1 MRSLRPVIIF
11 TISMAIQ
18 INTSQILKLAIPAI
32 IAGIAE
38 PLISIT
44 DLAIIGKM
52 DGDTTNAL
60 AAIGLVG
67 TFLSAI
73 IWTLAQTK
81 TSISSIVSNT
91 LGANQLEKINDLI
104 PQVVWLNIIL
114 GILIYL
120 VTAPMASYIFTL
132 YKAQDEV
139 LSIASSYYQIR
150 AIGFPMTL
158 CAFAIFGIFRG
169 LQNTSW
175 AMIAS
180 LSGAVVNIGLNF
192 ILVYGIKDLVPA
204 YGIMGAAYASLAAQ
218 LVMLLI
224 AIFFLYKKTIFSMKL
239 TLWQPHEKL
248 KKHIG
253 LTANFFLRTVAI
265 NVAIYFSYRFA
276 NSYGVEEAAAH
287 AVLMN
292 VWLFFSFLVDGFAN
306 AGNAI
311 GGKLFGSKDA
321 DSLKYLANKTSLYG
335 VVMAAILAIICT
347 ILYPYLGTRFTDDP
361 EVLEIIANSFW
372 IVLLMQPINA
382 VAFVYDGI
390 FKGWGEASY
399 LRNLLWLLTALVFLP
414 VLFILDYFNGNLHA
428 VWFAFFAWM
437 IGRAA
442 VLYFKFKSK
451 VAAMVIE

>member
-1 MRSLRPVIIF
+1 
-11 TISMAIQ
+11 MAVKIT
-18 INTSQILKLAIPAI
+18 TSQILKLAIPAI

-44 DLAIIGKM
+44 DLAIIGKI
-52 DGDTTNAL
+52 DGDSTNAL
-60 AAIGLVG
+60 AAVGLVG

-91 LGANQLEKINDLI
+91 LGENNIDKIKQLI
-104 PQVVWLNIIL
+104 PQVVWLNIVL
-114 GILIYL
+114 GVLIYII
-120 VTAPMASYIFTL
+120 TAPMATFIFTL
-132 YKAQDEV
+132 YKADGEV
-139 LSIASSYYQIR
+139 LSIASSYYQVR
-150 AIGFPMTL
+150 ALGFPMTL

-180 LSGAVVNIGLNF
+180 LSGAVVNILLTLS
-192 ILVYGIKDLVPA
+192 LVYGID
-204 YGIMGAAYASLAAQ
+204 GILPSLGVMGAAYGSLVAQ

-224 AIFFLYKKTIFSMKL
+224 AIYFLFKNTVFTMRL
-239 TLWQPHEKL
+239 TLWRPHDKL
-248 KKHIG
+248 PKHIL

-265 NVAIYFSYRFA
+265 NVAIYLSYRYA

-311 GGKLFGSKDA
+311 GGKLFGSRDA
-321 DSLKYLANKTSLYG
+321 TSLRYLANKTSLYG
-335 VVMAAILAIICT
+335 VVMASILAVVCF
-347 ILYPYLGTRFTDDP
+347 ILYPFLGTRFTEDP
-361 EVLEIIANSFW
+361 AVLNILANTFW

-390 FKGWGEASY
+390 FKGWGEAPY
-399 LRNLLWLLTALVFLP
+399 LRNLLWLLTAFVFIP
-414 VLFILDYFNGNLHA
+414 VLIVLDYVDFYLYA
-428 VWFAFFAWM
+428 VWCAFFAWM

-442 VLYFKFKSK
+442 ILFFKFKSK
-451 VAAMVIE
+451 VSSMEMDI

>member
-1 MRSLRPVIIF
+1 
-11 TISMAIQ
+11 MAVQ

-52 DGDTTNAL
+52 EGDTTNAL

-104 PQVVWLNIIL
+104 PQVVWLNIVL

-120 VTAPMASYIFTL
+120 ITAPIASFIFAA
-132 YKAQDEV
+132 YKAQGDV
-139 LSIASSYYQIR
+139 LSIASSYYQVR
-150 AIGFPMTL
+150 SLGFPMTL

-180 LSGAVVNIGLNF
+180 LSGAVVNILLTLT
-192 ILVYGIKDLVPA
+192 LVYGIDGVIPS
-204 YGIMGAAYASLAAQ
+204 YGIMGAAYGSLAAQ

-224 AIFFLYKKTIFSMKL
+224 AIYFLYKNTMFSLKL
-239 TLWQPHEKL
+239 TIWQPHEKL
-248 KKHIG
+248 RKHIG

-276 NSYGVEEAAAH
+276 NDYGVAEAAAH

-292 VWLFFSFLVDGFAN
+292 IWLLFSFLVDGFAN

-311 GGKLFGSKDA
+311 GGKLLGSKDGE
-321 DSLKYLANKTSLYG
+321 SLKYLANKTSLYG
-335 VVMAAILAIICT
+335 VVIAVFLTIICAL
-347 ILYPYLGTRFTDDP
+347 LYPVLGNRFTDDP
-361 EVLEIIANSFW
+361 EVLEIIANTFW

-414 VLFILDYFNGNLHA
+414 VLFLLDYFGWDLYA

-442 VLYFKFKSK
+442 VLFFKFKSK
-451 VAAMVIE
+451 VAAMES

>member
-1 MRSLRPVIIF
+1 
-11 TISMAIQ
+11 MAVKIT
-18 INTSQILKLAIPAI
+18 TSQILKLAIPAI

-91 LGANQLEKINDLI
+91 LGENNLDKINQLI
-104 PQVVWLNIIL
+104 PQVVWLNIVF

-120 VTAPMASYIFTL
+120 VTAPIASFIFTL

-139 LSIASSYYQIR
+139 LSIASSYYQVR
-150 AIGFPMTL
+150 ALGFPMTL

-180 LSGAVVNIGLNF
+180 LTGAIVNIILTLT
-192 ILVYGIKDLVPA
+192 LVYGIDGVIPSL
-204 YGIMGAAYASLAAQ
+204 GIMGAAYGGLIAQ

-224 AIFFLYKKTIFSMKL
+224 AVYFLYKKTVFSMRL

-248 KKHIG
+248 KKHIL

-265 NVAIYFSYRFA
+265 NVAIYLSYRYA
-276 NSYGVEEAAAH
+276 NKYGVAHAAAH

-311 GGKLFGSKDA
+311 GGKLFGSEDA
-321 DSLKYLANKTSLYG
+321 TSLKYLANKTSLYG
-335 VVMAAILAIICT
+335 VVMASILAIICT
-347 ILYPYLGTRFTDDP
+347 ILYPFLGTRFTDDP
-361 EVLEIIANSFW
+361 EVLDILAGTFW

-390 FKGWGEASY
+390 FKGWGEAPY
-399 LRNLLWLLTALVFLP
+399 LRNLLWLLTAFIFIP
-414 VLFILDYFNGNLHA
+414 VLLIVDYFESSLHA
-428 VWFAFFAWM
+428 VWWAFFAWM

-442 VLYFKFKSK
+442 ILFFKFKSK
-451 VAAMVIE
+451 VRGMEDELAIK

>member
-1 MRSLRPVIIF
+1 
-11 TISMAIQ
+11 MAVQ

-52 DGDTTNAL
+52 EGDTTNAL

-104 PQVVWLNIIL
+104 PQVVWLNIVL

-120 VTAPMASYIFTL
+120 VTAPIATLIFSS
-132 YKAQDEV
+132 YKAQGDV
-139 LSIASSYYQIR
+139 LSIASSYYQVR
-150 AIGFPMTL
+150 ALGFPMTL

-180 LSGAVVNIGLNF
+180 LSGAVVNILLTLT
-192 ILVYGIKDLVPA
+192 LVYGIDGVIPS
-204 YGIMGAAYASLAAQ
+204 YGVMGAAYGSLVAQ

-224 AIFFLYKKTIFSMKL
+224 AVYFLYKNTIFSIKL

-248 KKHIG
+248 RKHIG

-276 NSYGVEEAAAH
+276 NDYGVAEVAAH

-292 VWLFFSFLVDGFAN
+292 IWLLFSFLVDGFAN

-311 GGKLFGSKDA
+311 GGKLLGSKDA
-321 DSLKYLANKTSLYG
+321 ESLKYLANKTSLYG
-335 VVMAAILAIICT
+335 VVIAVLLAIICAL
-347 ILYPYLGTRFTDDP
+347 LYTALGNRFTDDP
-361 EVLEIIANSFW
+361 EVLEIIANTLW

-414 VLFILDYFNGNLHA
+414 VLFLLDYLGWDLYA

-442 VLYFKFKSK
+442 ILFFKFKRKLAVMES
-451 VAAMVIE
+451 

>member
-1 MRSLRPVIIF
+1 
-11 TISMAIQ
+11 MAVQ

-52 DGDTTNAL
+52 EGDTTNAL

-104 PQVVWLNIIL
+104 PQVVWLNIVL

-120 VTAPMASYIFTL
+120 VTAPIATLIFSS
-132 YKAQDEV
+132 YKAQGDV
-139 LSIASSYYQIR
+139 LSIASSYYQVR
-150 AIGFPMTL
+150 ALGFPMTL

-180 LSGAVVNIGLNF
+180 LSGAVVNILLTLT
-192 ILVYGIKDLVPA
+192 LVYGIDGVIPS
-204 YGIMGAAYASLAAQ
+204 YGVMGAAYGSLVAQ

-224 AIFFLYKKTIFSMKL
+224 AVYFLYKNTIFSIKL

-248 KKHIG
+248 RKHIG

-276 NSYGVEEAAAH
+276 NDYGVAEVAAH

-292 VWLFFSFLVDGFAN
+292 IWLLFSFLVDGFAN

-311 GGKLFGSKDA
+311 GGKLLGSKDA
-321 DSLKYLANKTSLYG
+321 ESLKYLANKTSLYG
-335 VVMAAILAIICT
+335 VVIAVLLAIICAL
-347 ILYPYLGTRFTDDP
+347 LYTALGNRFTDDP
-361 EVLEIIANSFW
+361 EVLEIIANTLW

-414 VLFILDYFNGNLHA
+414 VLFLLDYLGWDLYA

-442 VLYFKFKSK
+442 ILFFKFKRMLAVMES
-451 VAAMVIE
+451 

>member
-1 MRSLRPVIIF
+1 
-11 TISMAIQ
+11 MAVQ

-52 DGDTTNAL
+52 EGETTNAL

-104 PQVVWLNIIL
+104 PQVVWLIIVL

-120 VTAPMASYIFTL
+120 VTAPIATFIFSL
-132 YKAQDEV
+132 YKAQGEV
-139 LSIASSYYQIR
+139 LSIASSYYQVR
-150 AIGFPMTL
+150 ALGFPMTL

-180 LSGAVVNIGLNF
+180 LSGAVVNILLTLT
-192 ILVYGIKDLVPA
+192 LVYGIDGVIPS
-204 YGIMGAAYASLAAQ
+204 YGVMGAAYGSLVAQ

-224 AIFFLYKKTIFSMKL
+224 AVYFLYKNTIFSIKL

-248 KKHIG
+248 RKHIG

-276 NSYGVEEAAAH
+276 NDYGVAEVAAH

-292 VWLFFSFLVDGFAN
+292 IWLLFSFLVDGFAN

-311 GGKLFGSKDA
+311 GGKLLGSKDA
-321 DSLKYLANKTSLYG
+321 ESLKYLANKTSLYG
-335 VVMAAILAIICT
+335 VVIAVLLAIICAL
-347 ILYPYLGTRFTDDP
+347 LYTALGNRFTDDP
-361 EVLEIIANSFW
+361 EVLEIIANTLW

-414 VLFILDYFNGNLHA
+414 VLFLLDYLGWDLYA
-428 VWFAFFAWM
+428 VWFACFAWM

-442 VLYFKFKSK
+442 ILFFKFKRK
-451 VAAMVIE
+451 LAAMES

>member
-1 MRSLRPVIIF
+1 
-11 TISMAIQ
+11 MAVQ

-52 DGDTTNAL
+52 EGETTNAL

-104 PQVVWLNIIL
+104 PQVVWLNIVL

-120 VTAPMASYIFTL
+120 VTAPIATFIFSS
-132 YKAQDEV
+132 YKAQGEV
-139 LSIASSYYQIR
+139 LSIASSYYQVR
-150 AIGFPMTL
+150 ALGFPMTL

-180 LSGAVVNIGLNF
+180 LSGAVVNILLTLT
-192 ILVYGIKDLVPA
+192 LVYGIDGVIPS
-204 YGIMGAAYASLAAQ
+204 YGVMGAAYGSLVAQ

-224 AIFFLYKKTIFSMKL
+224 AVYFLYKNTIFSIKL

-248 KKHIG
+248 RKHIG

-276 NSYGVEEAAAH
+276 NDYGVAEVAAH

-292 VWLFFSFLVDGFAN
+292 IWLLFSFLVDGFAN

-311 GGKLFGSKDA
+311 GGKLLGSKDA
-321 DSLKYLANKTSLYG
+321 ESLKYLANKTSLYG
-335 VVMAAILAIICT
+335 VVIAVLLAIICAL
-347 ILYPYLGTRFTDDP
+347 LYTALGNRFTDDP
-361 EVLEIIANSFW
+361 EVLEIIANTLW

-399 LRNLLWLLTALVFLP
+399 LRNLLWLLTVLVFLP
-414 VLFILDYFNGNLHA
+414 VLFLLDYLGWDFYA

-442 VLYFKFKSK
+442 ILFFKFKRK
-451 VAAMVIE
+451 LAAMES

>member
-1 MRSLRPVIIF
+1 
-11 TISMAIQ
+11 MAVQ

-52 DGDTTNAL
+52 EGETTNAL

-104 PQVVWLNIIL
+104 PQVVWLNIVL

-120 VTAPMASYIFTL
+120 VTAPIATFIFSL
-132 YKAQDEV
+132 YKAQGEV
-139 LSIASSYYQIR
+139 LSIASSYYQVR
-150 AIGFPMTL
+150 ALGFPMTL

-180 LSGAVVNIGLNF
+180 LSGAVVNILLTLT
-192 ILVYGIKDLVPA
+192 LVYGIDGVIPS
-204 YGIMGAAYASLAAQ
+204 YGVMGAAYGSLVAQ

-224 AIFFLYKKTIFSMKL
+224 AVYFLYKNTIFSIKL

-248 KKHIG
+248 RKHIG

-276 NSYGVEEAAAH
+276 NDYGVAEVAAH

-292 VWLFFSFLVDGFAN
+292 IWLLFSFLVDGFAN

-311 GGKLFGSKDA
+311 GGKLLGSKDA
-321 DSLKYLANKTSLYG
+321 ESLKYLANKTSLYG
-335 VVMAAILAIICT
+335 VVIAVLLAIICAL
-347 ILYPYLGTRFTDDP
+347 LYTALGNRFTDDP
-361 EVLEIIANSFW
+361 EVLEIIANTLW

-414 VLFILDYFNGNLHA
+414 VLFLLDYLGWDLYA

-442 VLYFKFKSK
+442 ILFFKFKRK
-451 VAAMVIE
+451 LAAMES

>member
-1 MRSLRPVIIF
+1 
-11 TISMAIQ
+11 MAVKIT
-18 INTSQILKLAIPAI
+18 TSQILKLAIPAI

-91 LGANQLEKINDLI
+91 LGENNLDKINQLI
-104 PQVVWLNIIL
+104 PQVVWLNIVL

-120 VTAPMASYIFTL
+120 VTAPIATFIFTL
-132 YKAQDEV
+132 YKAQNDV
-139 LSIASSYYQIR
+139 LSIASSYYQVR
-150 AIGFPMTL
+150 ALGFPMTL

-180 LSGAVVNIGLNF
+180 LSGAIVNILLTLT
-192 ILVYGIKDLVPA
+192 LVYGIDGVIPSLGV
-204 YGIMGAAYASLAAQ
+204 MGAAYGSLMAQ
-218 LVMLLI
+218 LVMLVI
-224 AIFFLYKKTIFSMKL
+224 AIYFLYKNTVFSMRL
-239 TLWQPHEKL
+239 TFWRPHEKL
-248 KKHIG
+248 KKHVA

-265 NVAIYFSYRFA
+265 NVAIYLSYRYA
-276 NSYGVEEAAAH
+276 NQYGIAQAAAH

-311 GGKLFGSKDA
+311 GGKLFGSKDTA
-321 DSLKYLANKTSLYG
+321 SLKYLANKTSLYG
-335 VVMAAILAIICT
+335 VVIASILAVICT
-347 ILYPYLGTRFTDDP
+347 VLYPFLGTRFTDDP
-361 EVLEIIANSFW
+361 DVLDILASTFW

-399 LRNLLWLLTALVFLP
+399 LRNLLWLLTAFVFIP
-414 VLFILDYFNGNLHA
+414 VLLTLDSLECNL
-428 VWFAFFAWM
+428 
-437 IGRAA
+437 
-442 VLYFKFKSK
+442 
-451 VAAMVIE
+451 

>member
-1 MRSLRPVIIF
+1 
-11 TISMAIQ
+11 MAIQ
-18 INTSQILKLAIPAI
+18 INTSQILRLAIPAI

-52 DGDTTNAL
+52 KGNTTAAL

-67 TFLSAI
+67 TFLSAV

-81 TSISSIVSNT
+81 TSISSIVSNV
-91 LGANQLEKINDLI
+91 LGADQLHTINNLI
-104 PQVVWLNIIL
+104 PQVVWLNISL

-120 VTAPMASYIFTL
+120 ITAPLASFIFTL
-132 YKAQDEV
+132 YNAHDQV
-139 LSIASSYYQIR
+139 LTIASDYYKIR
-150 AIGFPMTL
+150 ALGFPMTL

-175 AMIAS
+175 AMTAS
-180 LSGAVVNIGLNF
+180 LTGAVVNIVLT
-192 ILVYGIKDLVPA
+192 ITLVYGIDGVIPA
-204 YGIMGAAYASLAAQ
+204 YGIMGAAYGSLLAQ

-224 AIFFLYKKTIFSMKL
+224 TIYFLYKKTVFNMKL
-239 TLWQPHEKL
+239 TSWQPHKKL
-248 KKHIG
+248 GLHIN
-253 LTANFFLRTVAI
+253 LTTNFFLRTVAI

-276 NSYGVEEAAAH
+276 NNYGVAVAAAH

-292 VWLFFSFLVDGFAN
+292 IWLLFSFLVDGFAN

-311 GGKLFGSKDA
+311 GGKLLGSKDA
-321 DSLKYLANKTSLYG
+321 ASLKYLAQKTSFYG
-335 VVMAAILAIICT
+335 VVMAVVLAIICAL
-347 ILYPYLGTRFTDDP
+347 LYPFLGQRFTNDP
-361 EVLEIIANSFW
+361 VVLAIISNTFW

-414 VLFILDYFNGNLHA
+414 VLFLLDYLGAQLYGI
-428 VWFAFFAWM
+428 WIAFFAWM
-437 IGRAA
+437 IGRAGI
-442 VLYFKFKSK
+442 LFFKFRSK
-451 VAAMVIE
+451 VAQLAT

>member
-1 MRSLRPVIIF
+1 
-11 TISMAIQ
+11 MAVQ

-32 IAGIAE
+32 IAGVAE

-52 DGDTTNAL
+52 EGSTTNAL

-73 IWTLAQTK
+73 IWTMAQTK

-91 LGANQLEKINDLI
+91 LGENKLERIKELI

-120 VTAPMASYIFTL
+120 VTAPMATFIFTA
-132 YKAQDEV
+132 YKAQGEV
-139 LSIASSYYQIR
+139 LSIASNYYQVR

-158 CAFAIFGIFRG
+158 CAFSIFGIFRG

-180 LSGAVVNIGLNF
+180 LTGAVVNIVLTLT
-192 ILVYGIKDLVPA
+192 LVYGIDGMVPA
-204 YGIMGAAYASLAAQ
+204 YGIMGAAYGSLVAQ

-224 AIFFLYKKTIFSMKL
+224 AVYFLYINTIFSMKL
-239 TLWQPHEKL
+239 TLWKPHEKL

-276 NSYGVEEAAAH
+276 NDYGVAEAAAH

-292 VWLFFSFLVDGFAN
+292 IWLFFSFLVDGFAN

-311 GGKLFGSKDA
+311 GGKLLGSKDTA
-321 DSLKYLANKTSLYG
+321 SLRYLAHKTSLYG
-335 VVMAAILAIICT
+335 VVMAVVLALICT
-347 ILYPYLGTRFTDDP
+347 LLYSFLGKRFTDDP
-361 EVLEIIANSFW
+361 EVLEIIANTFW
-372 IVLLMQPINA
+372 IVLLMQPVNA
-382 VAFVYDGI
+382 LAFVYDGI

-414 VLFILDYFNGNLHA
+414 VLFLLDYFEWNLRA
-428 VWFAFFAWM
+428 VWGAFFAWM

-442 VLYFKFKSK
+442 ALFLKFKSK
-451 VAAMVIE
+451 LVAMES

>member
-1 MRSLRPVIIF
+1 
-11 TISMAIQ
+11 MAIQ

-32 IAGIAE
+32 IAGVAE

-52 DGDTTNAL
+52 QGSTTNAL

-67 TFLSAI
+67 TFLNAI

-91 LGANQLEKINDLI
+91 LGENKLEKIKELI

-120 VTAPMASYIFTL
+120 VTAPIATFIFES
-132 YKAQDEV
+132 YKAQGEV
-139 LSIASSYYQIR
+139 LSIASSYYQVR
-150 AIGFPMTL
+150 AAGFPMTL

-180 LSGAVVNIGLNF
+180 LTGAAVNIVLTL
-192 ILVYGIKDLVPA
+192 ILVYGIDNAIPA
-204 YGIMGAAYASLAAQ
+204 YGIIGAAYGSLVAQ

-224 AIFFLYKKTIFSMKL
+224 AVYFLYKNTIFSMKL
-239 TLWQPHEKL
+239 TLWKPHEKL

-265 NVAIYFSYRFA
+265 NLAIYFSYRFA
-276 NSYGVEEAAAH
+276 NNYGVAEAAAH
-287 AVLMN
+287 AVLIN
-292 VWLFFSFLVDGFAN
+292 IWLLFSFLVDGFAN

-311 GGKLFGSKDA
+311 GGKLLGSKDA
-321 DSLKYLANKTSLYG
+321 ASLRYLAHKTSLYG
-335 VVMAAILAIICT
+335 VVMAVVLALICT
-347 ILYPYLGTRFTDDP
+347 LLYPFLGKRFTDDP
-361 EVLEIIANSFW
+361 EVLEVISNTFW

-382 VAFVYDGI
+382 LAFVYDGI

-414 VLFILDYFNGNLHA
+414 VLFLLDYFDWKLRA
-428 VWFAFFAWM
+428 VWCAFFAWM

-442 VLYFKFKSK
+442 VLFIKFKSK
-451 VAAMVIE
+451 LAAMES

>member
-1 MRSLRPVIIF
+1 
-11 TISMAIQ
+11 MAVQ

-52 DGDTTNAL
+52 EGETTNAL

-104 PQVVWLNIIL
+104 PQVVWLNIVL

-120 VTAPMASYIFTL
+120 VTAPIATLIFSS
-132 YKAQDEV
+132 YKAQGDV
-139 LSIASSYYQIR
+139 LFIASNYYQVR
-150 AIGFPMTL
+150 ALGFPMTL

-180 LSGAVVNIGLNF
+180 LSGAVVNILLTLT
-192 ILVYGIKDLVPA
+192 LVYGIDGVIPS
-204 YGIMGAAYASLAAQ
+204 YGVMGAAYGSLVAQ

-224 AIFFLYKKTIFSMKL
+224 AVYFLYKNTIFSIKL

-248 KKHIG
+248 RKHIG

-276 NSYGVEEAAAH
+276 NDYGVAEVAAH

-292 VWLFFSFLVDGFAN
+292 IWLLFSFLVDGFAN

-311 GGKLFGSKDA
+311 GGKLLGSKDA
-321 DSLKYLANKTSLYG
+321 ESLKYLANKTSLYG
-335 VVMAAILAIICT
+335 VVIAVLLAIICAL
-347 ILYPYLGTRFTDDP
+347 LYTALGNRFTDDP
-361 EVLEIIANSFW
+361 EVLEIIANTLW

-414 VLFILDYFNGNLHA
+414 VLFLLDYLGWDLYA

-442 VLYFKFKSK
+442 ILFFKFKRKLAVMES
-451 VAAMVIE
+451 

>member
-1 MRSLRPVIIF
+1 
-11 TISMAIQ
+11 MAVQ

-91 LGANQLEKINDLI
+91 LGANQLGKINDLI
-104 PQVVWLNIIL
+104 PQVVWLNIVL

-120 VTAPMASYIFTL
+120 VTAPIASFIFTL
-132 YKAQDEV
+132 YKAQGEV
-139 LSIASSYYQIR
+139 LSIASSYYQVR
-150 AIGFPMTL
+150 ALGFPMTL

-180 LSGAVVNIGLNF
+180 LSGAVLNILLTLT
-192 ILVYGIKDLVPA
+192 LVYGIDGLIPS
-204 YGIMGAAYASLAAQ
+204 YGIMGAAYGSLAAQ
-218 LVMLLI
+218 LFMLLI
-224 AIFFLYKKTIFSMKL
+224 AIYFLYKNTMFRIKL

-248 KKHIG
+248 RKHIG

-276 NSYGVEEAAAH
+276 NDYGVAEAAAH

-292 VWLFFSFLVDGFAN
+292 IWLLFSFLVDGFAN

-311 GGKLFGSKDA
+311 GGKLLGSKDA
-321 DSLKYLANKTSLYG
+321 ESLKYLANKTSLYG
-335 VVMAAILAIICT
+335 VVIAVLLAIICAL
-347 ILYPYLGTRFTDDP
+347 LYTTLGKRFTDDP
-361 EVLEIIANSFW
+361 EVLEIIANTFW

-399 LRNLLWLLTALVFLP
+399 LRNWLWLLTALVFLP
-414 VLFILDYFNGNLHA
+414 VLFLLDYLGGGLYA

-437 IGRAA
+437 IGRS
-442 VLYFKFKSK
+442 VILFFKFKSK
-451 VAAMVIE
+451 VAAMES

>member
-1 MRSLRPVIIF
+1 
-11 TISMAIQ
+11 MAVKIT
-18 INTSQILKLAIPAI
+18 TSQILKLAIPAI

-91 LGANQLEKINDLI
+91 LGENNLDKINQLI
-104 PQVVWLNIIL
+104 PQVVWLNIVL

-120 VTAPMASYIFTL
+120 VTAPIATFIFTL
-132 YKAQDEV
+132 YKAQNDV
-139 LSIASSYYQIR
+139 LSIASSYYQVR
-150 AIGFPMTL
+150 ALGFPMTL

-180 LSGAVVNIGLNF
+180 LSGAIVNILLTLT
-192 ILVYGIKDLVPA
+192 LVYGIDGVIPSLGV
-204 YGIMGAAYASLAAQ
+204 MGAAYGSLMAQ
-218 LVMLLI
+218 LVMLVI
-224 AIFFLYKKTIFSMKL
+224 AIYFLYKNTVFSMRL
-239 TLWQPHEKL
+239 TFWRPHEKL
-248 KKHIG
+248 KKHVA

-265 NVAIYFSYRFA
+265 NVAIYLSYRYA
-276 NSYGVEEAAAH
+276 NQYGIAQAAAH

-311 GGKLFGSKDA
+311 GGKLFGSKDTA
-321 DSLKYLANKTSLYG
+321 SLKYLANKTSLYG
-335 VVMAAILAIICT
+335 VVIASILAVICT
-347 ILYPYLGTRFTDDP
+347 VLYPFLGTRFTDDP
-361 EVLEIIANSFW
+361 DVLDILASTFW

-399 LRNLLWLLTALVFLP
+399 LRNLLWLLTAFVFIP
-414 VLFILDYFNGNLHA
+414 VLLTLDYLECNLYA
-428 VWFAFFAWM
+428 VWWAFFAWM

-442 VLYFKFKSK
+442 VLFFKFKSK
-451 VAAMVIE
+451 VRAMENKLIAK